1 MVYRLPP
8 EGYDVYAHENYSNK
22 NLTDLQILKEI

>member
-22 NLTDLQILKEI
+22 NLTNSQENMS